1 MFLKQQTARP
11 AAEARDRVP
20 LEHAPTGSVEARA
33 LLDTGALGGDFISGE
48 LVRRLNGEKFIYN
61 TKREVMVCSGLDN
74 ACYATRELIDIGV
87 EFLTENNITKII
99 SLSARISATSSI
111 DLIVGRPTIKKHNFW
126 KLTPSHFGTKTTHT
140 AEIDDTETEVK
151 PLKRKFRTEPTNE
164 TETNTVSNRD
174 IPSTEPK
181 PPLHP
186 HKGLHLRKPKST
198 GTTETL
204 AAIKPKT
211 QTPALTTCGCQSHP
225 RSDHPEGLEGGRV
238 DRVPPTEK
246 YGGKRVAFAETRG
259 KPERATFPTCTH
271 TLVSA
276 ISETADLNSRRFTA
290 PDEIDDEKTDTFAP
304 FLTSQ
309 TQGEEKPHFLDLI
322 TFEGDATLQRDLR
335 ALCTEFGHIFSDEL
349 GEQPADI
356 PPFEIKVNLEK
367 WETYK
372 NKGPVRPQTAQKEA
386 EISKHVADMLKTGVI
401 EPSRAIY
408 TNHPVIVKK
417 ADGNFRFCI
426 DFRNL
431 NDCTEGGS
439 WPLPNIKGTFARIGE
454 KKPDI
459 FGVMDLTSG
468 YHQAPLHPAAKIFT
482 AFICFAGVY
491 QFTRLPFGPKR
502 APSYFQQMMT
512 SVVLF
517 GLIYIVCEMYLDDCI
532 VSS

>member
-1 MFLKQQTARP
+1 
-11 AAEARDRVP
+11 
-20 LEHAPTGSVEARA
+20 
-33 LLDTGALGGDFISGE
+33 
-48 LVRRLNGEKFIYN
+48 
-61 TKREVMVCSGLDN
+61 
-74 ACYATRELIDIGV
+74 
-87 EFLTENNITKII
+87 
-99 SLSARISATSSI
+99 
-111 DLIVGRPTIKKHNFW
+111 
-126 KLTPSHFGTKTTHT
+126 
-140 AEIDDTETEVK
+140 
-151 PLKRKFRTEPTNE
+151 
-164 TETNTVSNRD
+164 
-174 IPSTEPK
+174 
-181 PPLHP
+181 
-186 HKGLHLRKPKST
+186 
-198 GTTETL
+198 
-204 AAIKPKT
+204 
-211 QTPALTTCGCQSHP
+211 
-225 RSDHPEGLEGGRV
+225 
-238 DRVPPTEK
+238 
-246 YGGKRVAFAETRG
+246 
-259 KPERATFPTCTH
+259 
-271 TLVSA
+271 
-276 ISETADLNSRRFTA
+276 
-290 PDEIDDEKTDTFAP
+290 
-304 FLTSQ
+304 
-309 TQGEEKPHFLDLI
+309 
-322 TFEGDATLQRDLR
+322 
-335 ALCTEFGHIFSDEL
+335 L

-517 GLIYIVCEMYLDDCI
+517 GLIYIICEMYLDDCI
-532 VSS
+532 VFGTGPTEFVARLRQIFMTFSKQYTPSTVWWTMRLRSAQRYDGHPKERRRSTTLRI

>member
-1 MFLKQQTARP
+1 M
-11 AAEARDRVP
+11 
-20 LEHAPTGSVEARA
+20 
-33 LLDTGALGGDFISGE
+33 
-48 LVRRLNGEKFIYN
+48 
-61 TKREVMVCSGLDN
+61 
-74 ACYATRELIDIGV
+74 
-87 EFLTENNITKII
+87 
-99 SLSARISATSSI
+99 
-111 DLIVGRPTIKKHNFW
+111 
-126 KLTPSHFGTKTTHT
+126 
-140 AEIDDTETEVK
+140 
-151 PLKRKFRTEPTNE
+151 
-164 TETNTVSNRD
+164 
-174 IPSTEPK
+174 
-181 PPLHP
+181 
-186 HKGLHLRKPKST
+186 
-198 GTTETL
+198 
-204 AAIKPKT
+204 
-211 QTPALTTCGCQSHP
+211 
-225 RSDHPEGLEGGRV
+225 
-238 DRVPPTEK
+238 
-246 YGGKRVAFAETRG
+246 
-259 KPERATFPTCTH
+259 
-271 TLVSA
+271 
-276 ISETADLNSRRFTA
+276 A
-290 PDEIDDEKTDTFAP
+290 PDEIDDEKTDTFGP

-309 TQGEEKPHFLDLI
+309 TQGEGKPHFLDLI
-322 TFEGDATLQRDLR
+322 TFEGEATLQRDLQ

-517 GLIYIVCEMYLDDCI
+517 GLIYIICEMYLDDCI
-532 VSS
+532 VFGTGPTEFVARLRQIFMTFSKHKIFLKAKKCKFGLKRIEYVGKEICKQGLTMSEKKIYTVLDFPKPVENTQLRSFIGLVNYFRDFVPNHSHIVHPLHSMVDHAAKKRTAVRWTPEGEKAFDDIKDLVSRCPLLHFVDDKAPITLMTDASDYGIGGYLYQVVEGTKHPVAFISKSLTEIQLRLVRSRIKDMC